1 MDLEFL
7 SCRYSLKYFV
17 PYRALGR
24 AKQSCRGPSK
34 NARAQVPALFPEQAG
49 RGFLPLG
56 SLPRLLAFQ
65 DWDTSACLPW
75 NGNPLFFLL
84 WKNPKQKHQQGASLD
99 KGKGNAS
106 FHDRWFYLV
115 SASKWMDDGAVK
127 NFLLVWNEHED
138 NIFCSKIK
146 QKNSKVYRGALGKG
160 NASFHDMLVWFL
172 CELWWCS
179 IYRGE

>member
-1 MDLEFL
+1 MALEFL

-17 PYRALGR
+17 PYCALGR
-24 AKQSCRGPSK
+24 AKQSYRGPSK

-84 WKNPKQKHQQGASLD
+84 WKNPKQKHQQGEHHLIKGKENASLFVPWLMILLMD
-99 KGKGNAS
+99 G
-106 FHDRWFYLV
+106 RWC
-115 SASKWMDDGAVK
+115 GE
-127 NFLLVWNEHED
+127 NFLTCLDWTQRFQKGIFFALKSNSNDQVW
-138 NIFCSKIK
+138 CKLS
-146 QKNSKVYRGALGKG
+146 VVV
-160 NASFHDMLVWFL
+160 LVWFL